1 MCGILGSIPA
11 SETHFF
17 GEALSLLR
25 HRGPDGMRAVHRK
38 NKMSLGH
45 TRLAIIDTS
54 EEASQ
59 PFAYEHLLVVLN
71 GEIYNYTELR
81 AELKTLGY
89 AFRTMSD
96 TEVVAAAYLQWG
108 AACLQKLNGMWALA
122 VWDVKKE
129 ELFLSRDRF
138 GKKPLF
144 YAFIKEKFVFASE
157 MKAIIPFLDRTEVT
171 DNFAWM
177 AENVFAY
184 EATDM
189 CLIKGIKR
197 FPAAHYAYFKDDKI
211 HLHQYWNT
219 FENILDV
226 PDSYNV
232 QKERFESLFTDACSL
247 RMRSDV
253 ALGTSLSGGLDSSAV
268 TSVVNF
274 LSKQQQANN
283 APFKSYKS
291 FTAYMP
297 GSSSDESAY
306 VHSLCSQLGVENQL
320 VEINPLKA
328 IDDIFESAYY
338 FEEMYP
344 TPSFP
349 MTETY
354 KAFSTE
360 NVKVSLDG
368 HGADEMFAG
377 YRNFMLLSLM
387 DTGFDLEK
395 IKDITKTYNNTFSFE
410 NSQHFDKK
418 SPITSYFKTYLW
430 YRLMAEEIKPDS
442 IPPKLRAEMIKKMG
456 HLNYGLYVLF
466 HKTILPTLLRNFDRY
481 AMRYGVEVRM
491 PFMDYRLVSLCFG
504 LPWQSKIRNG
514 FTKAI
519 VRDAL
524 EKYVPADILHRKP
537 KAGYQAPLDNWM
549 NNEWRAFIK
558 DTVNATDFKNSSMVN
573 SSKIIKETDRFL
585 KCDKPSYFHSERLY
599 KMMMPYFWEKGFLKK
614 NMQK

>member
-1 MCGILGSIPA
+1 MCGILGSLPA
-11 SETHFF
+11 SDTHFF
-17 GEALSLLR
+17 GETLSLLQ
-25 HRGPDGMRAVHRK
+25 HRGPDGMRAFHID
-38 NKMSLGH
+38 NKISLGH

-71 GEIYNYTELR
+71 GEIYNYLELR

-89 AFRTMSD
+89 AFRTFSD
-96 TEVVAAAYLQWG
+96 TEVVAAAYLHWG
-108 AACLQKLNGMWALA
+108 AACLQKFNGMWALA
-122 VWDVKKE
+122 VWDEKKE

-144 YAFIKEKFVFASE
+144 YAFTKGQFVFASE
-157 MKAIIPFLDRTEVT
+157 MKAIMPFLNRVEVA

-197 FPAAHYAYFKDDKI
+197 FPAAHYAYFKNNKI
-211 HLHQYWNT
+211 QLSQYWNT
-219 FENILDV
+219 FENLLDV
-226 PDSYNV
+226 PDSYNA
-232 QKERFESLFTDACSL
+232 QKELFESVFIDACSL
-247 RMRSDV
+247 RMRSDMP
-253 ALGTSLSGGLDSSAV
+253 LGTSLSGGLDSSAV

-274 LSKQQQANN
+274 LSKQQEAQNT
-283 APFKSYKS
+283 PLKSYES

-297 GSSSDESAY
+297 GSSSDESEYAL
-306 VHSLCSQLGVENQL
+306 SLCKQLGVKNHLIKIEPQ
-320 VEINPLKA
+320 KA
-328 IDDIFESAYY
+328 IDDVFESAYY
-338 FEEMYP
+338 FEELYP

-354 KAFSTE
+354 KAFRSQ
-360 NVKVSLDG
+360 NVVVSLDG
-368 HGADEMFAG
+368 HGADEIFAG
-377 YRNFMLLSLM
+377 YRNFMFLSFM
-387 DTGFDLEK
+387 DTGFDLKK
-395 IKDITKTYNNTFSFE
+395 INEITKTYNDTFSYD
-410 NSQHFDKK
+410 NSQHYDKK
-418 SPITSYFKTYLW
+418 SPVASYFKTYLW
-430 YRLMAEEIKPDS
+430 YHLMAEEIRPAG
-442 IPPKLRAEMIKKMG
+442 IPAKLRNEMIKKMG

-466 HKTILPTLLRNFDRY
+466 HNTILPTLLRNFDRY

-514 FTKAI
+514 YTKAI

-524 EKYVPADILHRKP
+524 VKYVPDDILKRKP

-549 NNEWRAFIK
+549 KNEWHSFIS
-558 DTVNATDFKNSSMVN
+558 DTVSSQDFKNCNLIN
-573 SSKIIKETDRFL
+573 SSKVKAETDR
-585 KCDKPSYFHSERLY
+585 
-599 KMMMPYFWEKGFLKK
+599 
-614 NMQK
+614 